1 MIIIID
7 WICLARDTIIYDIIF
22 EVSTAVKIHV
32 VLWVMILCSLV
43 GECLRFEETGCF
55 YLHAVCS
62 TETLVPIYLTTRCDT
77 LKTTIL
83 TAVNF

>member
-1 MIIIID
+1 M
-7 WICLARDTIIYDIIF
+7 YDIIF

-32 VLWVMILCSLV
+32 VLWVMMLCSPV
-43 GECLRFEETGCF
+43 GECQRFEETCCF

-77 LKTTIL
+77 LKTTIVS
-83 TAVNF
+83 ADNF